1 MSSYQLI
8 FGMSCHL
15 PVELKHKVTWTL
27 NVMNLDWVKNPK
39 YRVEQLNKLDK
50 LRIKDYASSALYKQK
65 MKRWHDAKIL
75 KKEFEVGDWVLLC
88 NSHHRLFP
96 GKLKSK
102 WSGPFR
108 VTRVFT
114 NSAIE
119 VEGWEE
125 PAFKVNGQ
133 C

>member
-1 MSSYQLI
+1 
-8 FGMSCHL
+8 
-15 PVELKHKVTWTL
+15 
-27 NVMNLDWVKNPK
+27 MNLDWVKNPK